1 MGAFMG
7 TAGIVYTLAQVGR
20 VLGEGT
26 LTTCAFDGLDL
37 LDQMIDEDTL
47 FDLIGGTSGVLAVAL
62 AMHDLAADASQRATA
77 LAVADSA
84 YCHLAAKLPALN
96 GSQGEE
102 TVFSGFAHGVA
113 GVYPYLARFAQL
125 TGDNPPDRDVD
136 SLLAVQ
142 DDMFDRSD
150 SDWYTSTQ
158 RRQKSHGW
166 CHGAPGILLGLC
178 LLENER
184 TGRDLT
190 HPISMAKER
199 TVQHG
204 FGNNITY
211 CHGDF
216 GNLEILR
223 FCAQVN
229 DDAELRSQVDAASSA
244 LFRIYV
250 DEYRHRSDCKHLY
263 SNSLLVG
270 TSGIGFALLRSIEEK
285 RVPPLLWLT

>member
-1 MGAFMG
+1 
-7 TAGIVYTLAQVGR
+7 
-20 VLGEGT
+20 
-26 LTTCAFDGLDL
+26 
-37 LDQMIDEDTL
+37 
-47 FDLIGGTSGVLAVAL
+47 
-62 AMHDLAADASQRATA
+62 
-77 LAVADSA
+77 
-84 YCHLAAKLPALN
+84 
-96 GSQGEE
+96 
-102 TVFSGFAHGVA
+102 
-113 GVYPYLARFAQL
+113 
-125 TGDNPPDRDVD
+125 
-136 SLLAVQ
+136 
-142 DDMFDRSD
+142 
-150 SDWYTSTQ
+150 
-158 RRQKSHGW
+158 
-166 CHGAPGILLGLC
+166 
-178 LLENER
+178 
-184 TGRDLT
+184 
-190 HPISMAKER
+190 MAKER

-285 RVPPLLWLT
+285 RVPPLLWLTWPRRCSPSEQASGSDGPGGIQIGDEL